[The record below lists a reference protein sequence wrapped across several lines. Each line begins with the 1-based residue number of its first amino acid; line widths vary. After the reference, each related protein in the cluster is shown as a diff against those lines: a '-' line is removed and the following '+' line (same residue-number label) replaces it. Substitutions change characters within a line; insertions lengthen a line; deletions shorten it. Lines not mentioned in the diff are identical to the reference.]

1 MIFLTPLSGG
11 GIFLPNA
18 LVQPNPADAPRAADQ
33 DPTQP
38 AMSEEVVIGD
48 QGQVPAAERAA
59 GPPELPEASPVL
71 PIRQTVVFPG
81 TIVPLGVGR
90 PSSRQLLDDWLPH
103 SKLIALFTQRNE
115 EDEEPTTDDLYTLG
129 TVGRV
134 LRLIRQPDETVQLI
148 VHGLGRVKMQQPV
161 QQSPYIKAK
170 LSQPTEKPGKSKRFN
185 AQVEQLRDQAHQ
197 LIELTPNAPDQ
208 ATTVLMNIDDP
219 SNLADFLAANLEIE
233 IPEKQTLLEELDV
246 AKRVQRVHE
255 HVSSQLENARLQQ
268 KIQEDVQS
276 TISDTQRKMYLRE
289 QMKAIQRELGEDEG
303 GNAQVINELRERLEQ
318 AAPPEKVM
326 DEADR
331 ELNRLQSIPP
341 ASPEYSMIVSY
352 LELMADLPWSNAS
365 EDNLD
370 LDRARQILDRDH
382 FDLEKVKRRLIEY
395 LAVRKLNPNNRGP
408 ILCLVGPPG
417 VGKTSLG
424 QSIADAMG
432 RAFSRMSLGGIR
444 DEAEIRGHRRTY
456 IGAMPGRI
464 IQEIR
469 RCGTNNPVLML
480 DEVDKLGADF
490 RGDPSSA
497 LLEVLDPR
505 QNHQFSD
512 RYLDVPFDL
521 SQVIFIAT
529 ANYTGGIPPALRD
542 RMETIEVP
550 GYTEHDKVEIAKTY
564 LVPRQLKENG
574 LRKQDVRWRVAATRY
589 IIEYY
594 TREAG
599 VRELERNIGAVCRA
613 IAARVAGSNNGK
625 KQQSPH
631 TVDEKL
637 VRTML
642 GPEHY
647 LRELDTRTEVP
658 GVAVGLAY
666 TPHGGEVLFIEAA
679 AYPGKGHVTLT
690 GQIGDV
696 MKESASAALS
706 LFKSRAD
713 DFDYDVKRLAER
725 DVHIHVPAG
734 AVPKD
739 GPSAGVAMY
748 TAIASLLLQKPVRN
762 RVGMTGEITLRG
774 KVLPVGGIKEKVLA
788 ASRAG
793 IKTIVLPE
801 KNQYD
806 LEEVDDK
813 VKKGLSFEFVDN
825 VDQVIDITLGK
836 QPAGKTGAKKVGS
849 KKTSKKKRQP
859 AKKRAKQARS
869 RSPSNGE

>member
-1 MIFLTPLSGG
+1 MKIKLSDQATNRQLG
-11 GIFLPNA
+11 
-18 LVQPNPADAPRAADQ
+18 PAQAVGAPWTLAEQ
-33 DPTQP
+33 DPDQP
-38 AMSEEVVIGD
+38 AMPEEVVIGEE
-48 QGQVPAAERAA
+48 GQVPADQRAE
-59 GPPELPEASPVL
+59 GPPTLPEAVPVL
-71 PIRQTVVFPG
+71 PIRQTVIFPG

-90 PSSRQLLDDWLPH
+90 PGSRQMLDESLPQ
-103 SKLIALFTQRNE
+103 SKLIGLFTQRNE
-115 EDEEPTTDDLYTLG
+115 ADEEPTAEDLYRVG

-134 LRLIRQPDETVQLI
+134 LKLIRQPDDTVQII
-148 VHGLGRVKMQQPV
+148 VHGLGRVQMERALQHE
-161 QQSPYIKAK
+161 PYIKAE
-170 LSQPTEKPGKSKRFN
+170 LTHPQEKPGKGKRFN
-185 AQVEQLRDQAHQ
+185 AEVEQLRDQAYQ
-197 LIELTPNAPDQ
+197 LIELTPNAPEQ

-219 SNLADFLAANLEIE
+219 SNLADFLAANLEVE
-233 IPEKQTLLEELDV
+233 TDDKQGLLEELNV
-246 AKRVQRVHE
+246 AKRIRRVHE
-255 HVSSQLENARLQQ
+255 HVSAQLENARLQQ
-268 KIQEDVQS
+268 KIQDDVQS
-276 TISDTQRKMYLRE
+276 SISDTQRKMYLRE
-289 QMKAIQRELGEDEG
+289 QMKAIQRELGEDET
-303 GNAQVINELRERLEQ
+303 GNAQMVRELQERLEQ

-326 DEADR
+326 QEAQR

-352 LELMADLPWSNAS
+352 LELLADLPWSKSS

-408 ILCLVGPPG
+408 ILCLMGPPG

-424 QSIADAMG
+424 QSVADALG
-432 RAFSRMSLGGIR
+432 REFARMSLGGIR

-469 RCGTNNPVLML
+469 RCGTNNPVIML

-529 ANYTGGIPPALRD
+529 GNYAGNIPPALKD
-542 RMETIEVP
+542 RMETIDVP
-550 GYTEHDKVEIAKTY
+550 GYTEHDKVEIAKKY
-564 LVPRQLKENG
+564 LVPRQFKENG
-574 LRKQDVRWRVAATRY
+574 LTSKHAKWRVAATRY

-613 IAARVAGSNNGK
+613 IAAQVAGAANGRK
-625 KQQSPH
+625 KQGPT
-631 TVDEKL
+631 TVEDTF
-637 VRTML
+637 VRQVL
-642 GPEHY
+642 GPEQH

-666 TPHGGEVLFIEAA
+666 TPVGGEVLFVEAA

-690 GQIGDV
+690 GQIGEV

-706 LFKSRAD
+706 LFKSRAERF
-713 DFDYDVKRLAER
+713 DFDIEKLAER

-748 TAIASLLLQKPVRN
+748 TAIASLLSGARVKN
-762 RVGMTGEITLRG
+762 RLAMTGEITLRG

-793 IKTIVLPE
+793 VKTVVLPE
-801 KNQYD
+801 KNRYD
-806 LEEVDDK
+806 LEEVDEK
-813 VKKGLSFEFVDN
+813 VKKHLHFEYVDD
-825 VDQVIDITLGK
+825 VDQVLELALSGQVGK
-836 QPAGKTGAKKVGS
+836 KAQ
-849 KKTSKKKRQP
+849 
-859 AKKRAKQARS
+859 RAARS
-869 RSPSNGE
+869 

>member
-1 MIFLTPLSGG
+1 M
-11 GIFLPNA
+11 A
-18 LVQPNPADAPRAADQ
+18 
-33 DPTQP
+33 
-38 AMSEEVVIGD
+38 EEVVVGD
-48 QGQVPAAERAA
+48 QGEVPAAERAT
-59 GPPELPEASPVL
+59 GPPELPDATPIL
-71 PIRQTVVFPG
+71 PIRQTVIFPG

-90 PSSRQLLDDWLPH
+90 PASRQLLDEWLPH
-103 SKLIALFTQRNE
+103 SKLIALFTQRHE
-115 EDEEPTTDDLYTLG
+115 ADEEPTSDDLYPLG

-134 LRLIRQPDETVQLI
+134 LRLIRQPDETVQII
-148 VHGLGRVKMQQPV
+148 VHGLGRVKLERAV
-161 QQSPYIKAK
+161 QETPYLKAE
-170 LSQPTEKPGKSKRFN
+170 LSQPREKPGRGKRFK

-197 LIELTPNAPDQ
+197 LIELTPNAPEQ

-233 IPEKQTLLEELDV
+233 TEAKQTLLEELDV

-255 HVSSQLENARLQQ
+255 HVSSQLENAKLQQ
-268 KIQEDVQS
+268 KIQDDVQS
-276 TISDTQRKMYLRE
+276 SISDTQRKMYLRE
-289 QMKAIQRELGEDEG
+289 QMKAIQRELGEDDT
-303 GNAQVINELRERLEQ
+303 GNAQVVRELQERLEK

-326 DEADR
+326 TEARR
-331 ELNRLQSIPP
+331 ELDRLQSIPP

-352 LELMADLPWSNAS
+352 LELLADLPWATAS
-365 EDNLD
+365 EDKLD

-424 QSIADAMG
+424 QSVADALG
-432 RAFSRMSLGGIR
+432 REFSRMSLGGIR

-529 ANYTGGIPPALRD
+529 ANYSGGIPPALRD

-574 LRKQDVRWRVAATRY
+574 LRSKDVKWRVAATRY

-599 VRELERNIGAVCRA
+599 VRELERNIGAVCRG
-613 IAARVAGSNNGK
+613 IAARVAGSHNGK
-625 KQQSPH
+625 ARNSPYV
-631 TVDEKL
+631 VDDAM
-637 VRTML
+637 VRHML
-642 GPEHY
+642 GPEDY
-647 LRELDTRTEVP
+647 LRDLDTRTEVP
-658 GVAVGLAY
+658 GVAIGLAY
-666 TPHGGEVLFIEAA
+666 TPVGGEVLFVEAA
-679 AYPGKGHVTLT
+679 AYAGRGHVTLT

-713 DFDYDVKRLAER
+713 DFDFDVKKLAER

-748 TAIASLLLQKPVRN
+748 TAIASLLLETPVKN
-762 RVGMTGEITLRG
+762 RIGMTGEITLRG

-788 ASRAG
+788 ASRTG
-793 IKTIVLPE
+793 IRTIILPT

-813 VKKGLSFEFVDN
+813 VKKGLRFEFVDN
-825 VDQVIDITLGK
+825 VDQVLEL
-836 QPAGKTGAKKVGS
+836 ALS
-849 KKTSKKKRQP
+849 RY
-859 AKKRAKQARS
+859 RAKTRQ
-869 RSPSNGE
+869 

>member
-1 MIFLTPLSGG
+1 LPQPFARAHHAEATGG
-11 GIFLPNA
+11 PS
-18 LVQPNPADAPRAADQ
+18 Q
-33 DPTQP
+33 DPDHP
-38 AMSEEVVIGD
+38 ALAEEVVIGE
-48 QGQVPAAERAA
+48 QGEVPAAERAA
-59 GPPELPEASPVL
+59 GPPELPDATPVL
-71 PIRQTVVFPG
+71 PIRQTVLFPG
-81 TIVPLGVGR
+81 TIVPLSVGR
-90 PSSRQLLDDWLPH
+90 PGSRQLLDEWLPH
-103 SKLIALFTQRNE
+103 SKLIAFFTQRDE
-115 EDEEPTTDDLYTLG
+115 ADEEPTAEGLYPVG

-134 LRLIRQPDETVQLI
+134 LKLIRQPDETVQII
-148 VHGLGRVKMQQPV
+148 VHGLGRVRMGKVV
-161 QQSPYIKAK
+161 QQSPYLKAE
-170 LSQPTEKPGKSKRFN
+170 LTQPEEKPGKGKRFN

-197 LIELTPNAPDQ
+197 LIELTPNTPDQ

-219 SNLADFLAANLEIE
+219 SNLADFLAANLELE
-233 IPEKQTLLEELDV
+233 TEDKQALLEQLHV
-246 AKRVQRVHE
+246 AKRVQAVHE

-268 KIQEDVQS
+268 KIQDDVQS
-276 TISDTQRKMYLRE
+276 SISDTQRKMYLRE
-289 QMKAIQRELGEDEG
+289 QMKAIQRELGEDDT
-303 GNAQVINELRERLEQ
+303 GNAQVVRELQQRIEQ

-326 DEADR
+326 TEAQR
-331 ELNRLQSIPP
+331 ELDRLQSIPP

-352 LELMADLPWSNAS
+352 LELLADLPWSHAS

-370 LDRARQILDRDH
+370 LERARAILDRDH

-395 LAVRKLNPNNRGP
+395 LAVRKLNPQNRGP

-424 QSIADAMG
+424 QSIADALG
-432 RAFSRMSLGGIR
+432 RQFARMSLGGIR

-469 RCGTNNPVLML
+469 RTGTNNPVIML

-529 ANYTGGIPPALRD
+529 ANYSGGIPPALRD

-550 GYTEHDKVEIAKTY
+550 GYTEHDKVEIAKKY

-574 LRKQDVRWRVAATRY
+574 LRKQEVSWRVAATRY

-599 VRELERNIGAVCRA
+599 VRELERNIGAVCRG
-613 IAARVAGSNNGK
+613 IAARVAGRHNGR
-625 KQQSPH
+625 KQKSPH
-631 TVDEKL
+631 LVEKDM

-642 GPEHY
+642 GPERH

-666 TPHGGEVLFIEAA
+666 TPVGGEVLFIEAA
-679 AYPGKGHVTLT
+679 AYPGKGQVTLT
-690 GQIGDV
+690 GHIGNV

-713 DFDYDVKRLAER
+713 QIGFNIKQLSER

-739 GPSAGVAMY
+739 GPSAGIAMY
-748 TAIASLLLQKPVRN
+748 TAIASLLLQRTVKN
-762 RVGMTGEITLRG
+762 RLAMTGEITLRG

-788 ASRAG
+788 ASRTG
-793 IKTIVLPE
+793 VKTILLPE
-801 KNQYD
+801 KNRYD
-806 LEEVDDK
+806 LEEIDEK
-813 VKKGLSFEFVDN
+813 VKKGMRFELVEN
-825 VDQVIDITLGK
+825 VDQVLDLALTK
-836 QPAGKTGAKKVGS
+836 QRTKKQTES
-849 KKTSKKKRQP
+849 KKTR
-859 AKKRAKQARS
+859 RT
-869 RSPSNGE
+869 